1 MTQYEEFMMQDDTVF
16 VITFTDMSCEQL
28 YFKGTPENIASY
40 LLRWG
45 FGAGITITDKRG
57 RTILASNGS
66 YIRECDDPKLMN
78 EVYHWILNYRD
89 ETDPVIFEAYYLGED
104 NCGEVTLVPSTCITR
119 EDEETYTLWNI
130 GLPLH
135 VVQQFQSR
143 TLHSDVPIHKL
154 LGWIPKAG
162 TGYNREVAMMVWH
175 YSKIGMYCEP
185 VADEF
190 MKMFTDD
197 KIVCRGS
204 IDDIIDRLNPSR
216 REITIMWSDLSQEM
230 RQRIVDIFDE
240 PYRYEMFPITT
251 LYPPKF
257 EP

>member
-162 TGYNREVAMMVWH
+162 TGYNREVAMMVLRLGTPDPG
-175 YSKIGMYCEP
+175 YPNIVMSLPSKTKTPISAVFYQPNASPSSDFACFPYCLSVPGSPCLTPRTPCGLPSCPEP
-185 VADEF
+185 PL
-190 MKMFTDD
+190 
-197 KIVCRGS
+197 VCVHS
-204 IDDIIDRLNPSR
+204 
-216 REITIMWSDLSQEM
+216 
-230 RQRIVDIFDE
+230 
-240 PYRYEMFPITT
+240 
-251 LYPPKF
+251 
-257 EP
+257 